1 MLSPHPAGIFCFFFN
16 YCESNNVEV
25 KFPGLALEKAMQP
38 HAFLNS
44 AMMSTHS
51 ANKLS
56 ASTNPKVYFRKTKQ
70 KIVVRTMAAITQFA
84 RILYIL
90 RSKSSNGLFAL
101 PTGAYFKITGADTK
115 MSKKDISAI
124 KSTGMNRTN
133 KKIDNSIIS
142 EERKHRVLVSA

>member
-1 MLSPHPAGIFCFFFN
+1 MSPHPEGISYFIFS
-16 YCESNNVEV
+16 YYESNNVEM
-25 KFPGLALEKAMQP
+25 KFLGLALEKAIQS

-70 KIVVRTMAAITQFA
+70 KIVVVTMAAITQFA
-84 RILYIL
+84 RILYIF
-90 RSKSSNGLFAL
+90 RSKLSNGLFAL
-101 PTGAYFKITGADTK
+101 PTGAYFKITGVDTK
-115 MSKKDISAI
+115 MSKKDISAM